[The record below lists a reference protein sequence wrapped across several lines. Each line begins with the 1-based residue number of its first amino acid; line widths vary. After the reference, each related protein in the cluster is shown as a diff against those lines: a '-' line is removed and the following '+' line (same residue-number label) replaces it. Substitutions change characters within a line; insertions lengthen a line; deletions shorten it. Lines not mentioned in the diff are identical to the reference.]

1 MVERVMKYIAFLLL
15 LICSMKCF
23 SIEKVDCSDTSD
35 SFIFS
40 KKSSNNQLHTE
51 VNVTISKEINTL
63 LTTGL
68 ENFHDRKYKS
78 GYNSLEKALR
88 MMRGNYGL
96 YSQTQIKALVPL
108 IELTLSE
115 KDFSRYYKYQNI
127 FNNLILR
134 SKEIHPTHKIQYS
147 MWSALSY
154 LNLAFY
160 DESTAPYQNL
170 LQADETLGN
179 ILEQTKI
186 TLCPKIV
193 AEALWLRSAITF
205 AIEQHFL
212 LWKGE
217 PIFGIEEEKI
227 YSDRQTDP
235 IEKLSRKNSILN
247 FRMLGESYLKE
258 AIDLLKKENANNLLQ
273 ISLRIKA
280 DWHLLHGNYRKF
292 KEYTNQSNNIGL
304 DQTTNLYEFS
314 YFKLLN
320 HFQSKP
326 VNFHITCQI
335 SLQKNGKVKS
345 SRAIEGI
352 GGSKKINR
360 PVCRKLK
367 SIVFR
372 PDGAGSETTN
382 IKVGFDKE
390 KNKNVF
396 EKPIFTWATIKS
408 ERNIHPIWAGR

>member
-1 MVERVMKYIAFLLL
+1 MVERVMKSIAFLLL
-15 LICSMKCF
+15 LICSLKCF
-23 SIEKVDCSDTSD
+23 SIEKVDCPDTSD

-40 KKSSNNQLHTE
+40 KKSLNNQLHTE

-63 LTTGL
+63 LTSGL
-68 ENFHDRKYKS
+68 ENFHDKKYKS
-78 GYNSLEKALR
+78 GYSSFEKALR

-96 YSQTQIKALVPL
+96 YSPTQIKALVPL
-108 IELTLSE
+108 MELTLSE

-134 SKEIHPTHKIQYS
+134 SKEIHPVHKIQYS
-147 MWSALSY
+147 IWSALSN

-179 ILEQTKI
+179 ILEQTII
-186 TLCPKIV
+186 TICPKIV

-273 ISLRIKA
+273 ITLRIKA

-345 SRAIEGI
+345 SRPIEGI
-352 GGSKKINR
+352 GGTKKINR
-360 PVCRKLK
+360 LVCRKLK
-367 SIVFR
+367 SVVFR

-382 IKVGFDKE
+382 LKVGFDKE

-396 EKPIFTWATIKS
+396 EKPIFIWATIKS

>member
-15 LICSMKCF
+15 LICSLKCF

-35 SFIFS
+35 SFLFS
-40 KKSSNNQLHTE
+40 KKSLNNQLHTE

-68 ENFHDRKYKS
+68 ENFHDKKYKS
-78 GYNSLEKALR
+78 GYSSFEKALR

-96 YSQTQIKALVPL
+96 YSPTQIKALVPL
-108 IELTLSE
+108 MELTLSE

-134 SKEIHPTHKIQYS
+134 SKEIHPVHKIQYS
-147 MWSALSY
+147 IWSALSN

-179 ILEQTKI
+179 ILEQTII
-186 TLCPKIV
+186 TICPKIV

-247 FRMLGESYLKE
+247 FRRLGERYLKE

-273 ISLRIKA
+273 ITLRIKA

-352 GGSKKINR
+352 GGSKKVNR
-360 PVCRKLK
+360 LVCRKLK
-367 SIVFR
+367 SVVFR

-382 IKVGFDKE
+382 LKVGFDKE

-396 EKPIFTWATIKS
+396 EKPIFIWATIKS

>member
-1 MVERVMKYIAFLLL
+1 MKYIAFLLL
-15 LICSMKCF
+15 FICSLKCF

-35 SFIFS
+35 SFLFS
-40 KKSSNNQLHTE
+40 KKSLNNQLHTE

-68 ENFHDRKYKS
+68 ENFHDKKYKS
-78 GYNSLEKALR
+78 GYNSFEKALR

-96 YSQTQIKALVPL
+96 YSPTQIKALVPL
-108 IELTLSE
+108 MELTLSE

-134 SKEIHPTHKIQYS
+134 SKEIHPVHKIQYS
-147 MWSALSY
+147 IWSALSN

-179 ILEQTKI
+179 ILEQTII
-186 TLCPKIV
+186 TICPKIV

-247 FRMLGESYLKE
+247 FRMLGERYLKE

-273 ISLRIKA
+273 ITLRIKA

-345 SRAIEGI
+345 SRPIEGI
-352 GGSKKINR
+352 GGTKKINR
-360 PVCRKLK
+360 LVCRKLK
-367 SIVFR
+367 SVVFR

-382 IKVGFDKE
+382 LKVGFDKE

>member
-1 MVERVMKYIAFLLL
+1 MKYIAFLLL
-15 LICSMKCF
+15 LICSLKCF

-40 KKSSNNQLHTE
+40 KKSLNNQLHTE

-68 ENFHDRKYKS
+68 ENFHDKKYKS
-78 GYNSLEKALR
+78 GYSSFEKALR

-96 YSQTQIKALVPL
+96 YSPTQIKALVPL
-108 IELTLSE
+108 MELTLSE

-134 SKEIHPTHKIQYS
+134 SKEIHPVHKIQYS
-147 MWSALSY
+147 IWSALSN

-170 LQADETLGN
+170 LQADETLGK
-179 ILEQTKI
+179 ILEQTII
-186 TLCPKIV
+186 TICPKIV

-247 FRMLGESYLKE
+247 FRMLGERYLKE

-273 ISLRIKA
+273 ITLRIKA

-352 GGSKKINR
+352 GGSKKVNR
-360 PVCRKLK
+360 LVCRKLK
-367 SIVFR
+367 SVVFR

-382 IKVGFDKE
+382 LKVGFDKE

-396 EKPIFTWATIKS
+396 EKPIFIWATIKS

>member
-15 LICSMKCF
+15 FICSLKCF

-35 SFIFS
+35 SFLFS
-40 KKSSNNQLHTE
+40 KKSLNNQLHTE

-68 ENFHDRKYKS
+68 ENFHDKKYKS
-78 GYNSLEKALR
+78 GYNSFEKALR

-96 YSQTQIKALVPL
+96 YSPTQIKALVPL
-108 IELTLSE
+108 MELTLSE

-134 SKEIHPTHKIQYS
+134 SKEIHPVHKIQYS
-147 MWSALSY
+147 IWSALSN

-179 ILEQTKI
+179 ILEQTII
-186 TLCPKIV
+186 TICPKIV

-247 FRMLGESYLKE
+247 FRMLGERYLKE

-273 ISLRIKA
+273 ITLRIKA

-345 SRAIEGI
+345 SRPIEGI
-352 GGSKKINR
+352 GGTKKINR
-360 PVCRKLK
+360 LVCRKLK
-367 SIVFR
+367 SVVFR

-382 IKVGFDKE
+382 LKVGFDKE

>member
-1 MVERVMKYIAFLLL
+1 MKYIAFLLL
-15 LICSMKCF
+15 FICSLKCF

-35 SFIFS
+35 SFLFS
-40 KKSSNNQLHTE
+40 KKSLNNQLHTE

-68 ENFHDRKYKS
+68 ENFHDKKYKS
-78 GYNSLEKALR
+78 GYNSFEKALR

-96 YSQTQIKALVPL
+96 YSPTQIKALVPL
-108 IELTLSE
+108 MELTLSE

-134 SKEIHPTHKIQYS
+134 SKEIHPVHKIQYS
-147 MWSALSY
+147 IWSALSN

-179 ILEQTKI
+179 ILEQTII
-186 TLCPKIV
+186 TICPKIV

-247 FRMLGESYLKE
+247 FRMLGERYLKE

-273 ISLRIKA
+273 ITLRIKA

-345 SRAIEGI
+345 SRPIEGI
-352 GGSKKINR
+352 GGTKKINR
-360 PVCRKLK
+360 LVCRKLK
-367 SIVFR
+367 SVVFR

-382 IKVGFDKE
+382 LKVGFDKE

-396 EKPIFTWATIKS
+396 
-408 ERNIHPIWAGR
+408 

>member
-1 MVERVMKYIAFLLL
+1 MVERVMKSIAFLLL
-15 LICSMKCF
+15 LICSLKCF
-23 SIEKVDCSDTSD
+23 SIEKVDCPDTSD

-40 KKSSNNQLHTE
+40 KKSLNNQLHTE

-68 ENFHDRKYKS
+68 ENFHDKKYKS
-78 GYNSLEKALR
+78 GYSSFEKALR

-96 YSQTQIKALVPL
+96 YSPTQIKALVPL
-108 IELTLSE
+108 MELTLSE

-134 SKEIHPTHKIQYS
+134 SKEIHPVHKIQYS
-147 MWSALSY
+147 IWSALSN

-179 ILEQTKI
+179 ILEQTII
-186 TLCPKIV
+186 TICPKIV

-273 ISLRIKA
+273 ITLRIKA

-345 SRAIEGI
+345 SRPIEGI
-352 GGSKKINR
+352 GGTKKINR
-360 PVCRKLK
+360 LVCRKLK
-367 SIVFR
+367 SVVFR

-382 IKVGFDKE
+382 LKVGFDKE

-396 EKPIFTWATIKS
+396 EKPIFIWATIKS